1 MIILDSECFNILRTN
16 PSPCQITKKP
26 ITLVN
31 THNKIYRHMTNKKKG
46 KATKPPSTSNNTPQ
60 TPPTKTEEIGGPKG
74 PEPTR
79 HGDWHIKGR
88 VSDF

>member
-1 MIILDSECFNILRTN
+1 
-16 PSPCQITKKP
+16 
-26 ITLVN
+26 
-31 THNKIYRHMTNKKKG
+31 MTNKKKG